1 MEDADTKLLLTGS
14 NVKIERLKSY
24 LKTKKRNLL
33 FFDNLKLITEYIKR
47 FKIRSALIIAGLNSG
62 EIVLAKPE
70 IKYLVDKSNSSIK
83 LVIVNDGL
91 SPAEINQLHELGAY
105 KYFIGRYTSASSLS
119 NMIDAYFS
127 QSSS

>member
-70 IKYLVDKSNSSIK
+70 IKYLVNKSNSSIK
-83 LVIVNDGL
+83 LVIINDGL
-91 SPAEINQLHELGAY
+91 SPTEINQLHELGVY